1 MNAISP
7 LIQLACRPAKVGN
20 KLVFPYTIRNQGP
33 KDVFVMDAA
42 PGFDPLKRQVRPD
55 PQSCV
60 VLLGSDDYVII
71 GKFIAPLPV
80 DRTIAMPIVPL
91 AARLPAGSSLERQL
105 EVPTPLAEASPYFP
119 DLPLRRYEP
128 LDIKGVMF
136 TIGYWPADRDN
147 LVASPLD
154 EEPELYRIVTRN
166 TVASAALVAEQFSTK
181 GLQIFKRTDRFP
193 RSLGEVSPR

>member
-1 MNAISP
+1 MNAISQP
-7 LIQLACRPAKVGN
+7 LQLACRPAKVGN
-20 KLVFPYTIRNQGP
+20 KLVFPYTIMNQGP

-42 PGFDPLKRQVRPD
+42 PGFDALKRRVQPD

-71 GKFIAPLPV
+71 GKFIPPLPL
-80 DRTIAMPIVPL
+80 DRTIAVPIMPL

-105 EVPTPLAEASPYFP
+105 ELPTPLAEASPYFP

-128 LDIKGVMF
+128 LELKGVAF

-154 EEPELYRIVTRN
+154 DEPELYRVVTRN
-166 TVASAALVAEQFSTK
+166 TAASAALVTVRFPTK
-181 GLQIFKRTDRFP
+181 GLQIFKRTDPFP
-193 RSLGEVSPR
+193 RSLG